1 MYISKPRSFSD
12 LWLSILSSGG
22 IRKMFPYEIVRDFKM
37 FINDDIKR
45 RKNRI
50 YL

>member
-12 LWLSILSSGG
+12 LRLSILSSGG
-22 IRKMFPYEIVRDFKM
+22 IRKMFLDEIVRELKM
-37 FINDDIKR
+37 FINDDIGR
-45 RKNRI
+45 IQNRT